1 MSNEQRIE
9 SFEARIRKLEE
20 ANSSQKQKLLTHE
33 IATGLLLSDIVR
45 FLDIVRPG
53 ALNALVESYRNGQ
66 AKIPESPAR
75 NDPHTADAFKH
86 ILKLL
91 EVAAKKKPD

>member
-20 ANSSQKQKLLTHE
+20 EKSSQKQKLLTHE
-33 IATGLLLSDIVR
+33 IATGLLLSDIVKL
-45 FLDIVRPG
+45 LDIAKLG
-53 ALNALVESYRNGQ
+53 ALDALIKKYESGQ
-66 AKIPESPAR
+66 AKIPESAAR

-91 EVAAKKKPD
+91 EVASKK